1 MTPKKD
7 KELDEAVNTI
17 ELEEGPVDGEGRG
30 FVRPVYES
38 TDQHKLVLR
47 FLEKYG
53 IDTSEMAP
61 ETAVEKYNK
70 IVNLV
75 NEQVQVLSKGAV
87 NDALD
92 RGLSLLPDGMRGE
105 YFLNNPEETS
115 RARAMGWV
123 PFEPDVE
130 VESLTGKSD
139 GLFHVGDLVLYMRSE
154 ETYAAMLIARE
165 RRHAERRAR
174 RKRLTEQPSQGGVG
188 TDPLGELEGRIMGAH
203 PDVPLRTIEQLG
215 G

>member
-7 KELDEAVNTI
+7 KELEDAVNLI
-17 ELEEGPVDGEGRG
+17 ELEEGPVDGSGGG
-30 FVRPVYES
+30 FQRPVFES
-38 TDQHKLVLR
+38 TDQHKLVLK
-47 FLEKYG
+47 FLAKYG
-53 IDTSEMAP
+53 IDASEMSP
-61 ETAVEKYNK
+61 EKAVEKYNT

-87 NDALD
+87 NDSLE
-92 RGLSLLPDGMRGE
+92 RGLSMLPDGMRGE
-105 YFLNNPEETS
+105 YFLNKQEETD
-115 RARAMGWV
+115 RARALGWE
-123 PFEPDVE
+123 PFEPE
-130 VESLTGKSD
+130 KKIESLTDKGD
-139 GLFHVGDLVLYMRSE
+139 GLYHVGDLVLYMRSE

-174 RKRLTEQPSQGGVG
+174 RKRLERQPSQGGVG
-188 TDPLGELEGRIMGAH
+188 VDPLGELEGRIMGAH